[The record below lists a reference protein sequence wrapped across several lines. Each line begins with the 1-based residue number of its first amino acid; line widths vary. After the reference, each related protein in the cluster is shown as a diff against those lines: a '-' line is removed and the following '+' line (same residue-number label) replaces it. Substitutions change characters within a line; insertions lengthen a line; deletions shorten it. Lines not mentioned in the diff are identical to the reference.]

1 MKKLFALLLVLAML
15 LCLVACGDES
25 ESLPKDGTSGSEEN
39 NDPVVSAETYDTGS
53 FSVLVP
59 AGWKAIP
66 VTDIWAEEEG
76 VLDPT
81 ALNICKGGET
91 DWDLFSKPYVRI
103 DYYGEDTTMGKPDKE
118 WYDDGVDLEPFTT
131 GSYEWTGFSAT
142 TLGIP
147 IIVLWTEDG
156 VHQYQITVYTDQ
168 DEGKISITDADV
180 QAILESIALS
190 N

>member
-1 MKKLFALLLVLAML
+1 
-15 LCLVACGDES
+15 
-25 ESLPKDGTSGSEEN
+25 
-39 NDPVVSAETYDTGS
+39 
-53 FSVLVP
+53 
-59 AGWKAIP
+59 
-66 VTDIWAEEEG
+66 
-76 VLDPT
+76 
-81 ALNICKGGET
+81 
-91 DWDLFSKPYVRI
+91 
-103 DYYGEDTTMGKPDKE
+103 MGKPDKE